1 MHAESLDGYSASGS
15 SSRQVVLPHH
25 SLSSTV
31 ALWPPLL
38 TNRISYWDC
47 TDEVQGERDCCE
59 SAIFV
64 ISWVVSAWAVL
75 GGQKAEGMKQKSG
88 GSHSGVQSRMG
99 SWDKVPERRTSL
111 IEAA

>member
-1 MHAESLDGYSASGS
+1 MFCLGKLIETGGPRTLQATNL
-15 SSRQVVLPHH
+15 LPHH

-59 SAIFV
+59 LAILV
-64 ISWVVSAWAVL
+64 VLWVVTARAVL
-75 GGQKAEGMKQKSG
+75 GVGGIESRGYEAEAG
-88 GSHSGVQSRMG
+88 R
-99 SWDKVPERRTSL
+99 
-111 IEAA
+111 